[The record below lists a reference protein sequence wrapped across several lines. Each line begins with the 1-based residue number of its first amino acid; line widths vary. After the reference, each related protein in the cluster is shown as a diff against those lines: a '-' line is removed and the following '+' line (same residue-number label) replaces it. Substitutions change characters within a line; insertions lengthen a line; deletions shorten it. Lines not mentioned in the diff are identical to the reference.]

1 MIYRHLSNDTTDF
14 NRNYLNTLLDKISKE
29 QKHIFLLGDF
39 NMNFLNYNEYR
50 PTNNFLDSLV
60 SNSLLPYILQP
71 TRLTG
76 QSKTLIDNIF
86 GNLTSHEVIS
96 GNITA
101 TISDHLPQ
109 FLIAPNVFANPS
121 SNKSKMFYS

>member
-39 NMNFLNYNEYR
+39 NMNFLSYNEYR
-50 PTNNFLDSLV
+50 PTNNFLDSLA

-76 QSKTLIDNIF
+76 QSNTLIDDIF

>member
-1 MIYRHLSNDTTDF
+1 
-14 NRNYLNTLLDKISKE
+14 
-29 QKHIFLLGDF
+29 
-39 NMNFLNYNEYR
+39 MNFLNYNEYR
-50 PTNNFLDSLV
+50 PTNNFLDSLA

-71 TRLTG
+71 TQLTG

-96 GNITA
+96 DNITA

>member
-50 PTNNFLDSLV
+50 PTNNFLDSLA

-109 FLIAPNVFANPS
+109 FFIAPNVFANPS

>member
-1 MIYRHLSNDTTDF
+1 MGCQIRY
-14 NRNYLNTLLDKISKE
+14 
-29 QKHIFLLGDF
+29 QKNKKNIFLLGDF
-39 NMNFLNYNEYR
+39 NINLLNYNDHR
-50 PTNNFLDSLV
+50 PTNNFLGSLT
-60 SNSLLPYILQP
+60 SSSLLPYTLQP

-76 QSKTLIDNIF
+76 HFKTLIDKTF

-109 FLIAPNVFANPS
+109 FLIAQNAFANPS
-121 SNKSKMFYS
+121 SNKSKSF